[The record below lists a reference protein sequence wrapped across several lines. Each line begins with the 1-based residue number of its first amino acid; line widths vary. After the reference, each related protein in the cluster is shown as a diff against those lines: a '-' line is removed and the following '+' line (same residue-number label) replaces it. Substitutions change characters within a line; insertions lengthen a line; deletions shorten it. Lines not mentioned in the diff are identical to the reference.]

1 MQKKATTRLFKKFKF
16 RNYFS
21 NLVPKDELDLV
32 LTTTF
37 DESSE
42 IFPEKV
48 DTYFQPE
55 TVGIETWRRLRNTR
69 DLTPD
74 REEQASILSHQDED
88 NGDDINTG
96 PRGRR
101 KVVIPYRYNFV
112 SVKVTEKG

>member
-1 MQKKATTRLFKKFKF
+1 M
-16 RNYFS
+16 
-21 NLVPKDELDLV
+21 PKDELDLI

-48 DTYFQPE
+48 DTYLQPE
-55 TVGIETWRRLRNTR
+55 TVGIATWRRLRNTR

-74 REEQASILSHQDED
+74 REEQASILSHQDDD
-88 NGDDINTG
+88 NGDDVKTG

-112 SVKVTEKG
+112 SVRVTKNW